1 MDLVTLGYYI
11 CEPAVNIYEKLKDVG
26 NLRVSIS
33 GCLGTQHPVLTSCFW
48 MGYLE
53 EKETYRKKWKMDEET
68 FCDLKK
74 DVADIFQKHLIEVDS
89 RFVNLEQAEYFYRKY
104 FNNSGCMLVS
114 VSVGKKYQEILE
126 EEITFSGNNNCPV
139 SWKDYDNAQEVLG
152 CDIVGWD
159 VSGFHSF
166 LCNYLHLKL
175 PEVRFNSFGLIDNQY
190 EETET
195 FAKRIEGQG
204 EPVIW
209 IPCQIGRCR

>member
-53 EKETYRKKWKMDEET
+53 EKEAYRKKWKMDEET
-68 FCDLKK
+68 FCGLKK
-74 DVADIFQKHLIEVDS
+74 DVADIFQKHLIEMDS

-114 VSVGKKYQEILE
+114 VSVGKKY
-126 EEITFSGNNNCPV
+126 
-139 SWKDYDNAQEVLG
+139 
-152 CDIVGWD
+152 
-159 VSGFHSF
+159 
-166 LCNYLHLKL
+166 